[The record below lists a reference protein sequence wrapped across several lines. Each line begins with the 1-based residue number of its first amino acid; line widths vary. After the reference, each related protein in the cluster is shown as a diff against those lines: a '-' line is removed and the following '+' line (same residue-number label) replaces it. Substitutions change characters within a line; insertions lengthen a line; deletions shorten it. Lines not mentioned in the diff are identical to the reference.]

1 MGRSLRTCLDLL
13 RPNIRAKVENKQLSQ
28 KSSHDVRVKERS
40 FFPQDKVY
48 VREAGTNSPWTSG
61 VIVSKQGNLTYK
73 VRLEDERIV
82 RRHVD
87 HVQGRTSSSE
97 EPSQTEEEV
106 FDEPS
111 QTEEEM
117 LDDIDIP
124 SPPAQPQ
131 NQEEQLQEP
140 LRRSTRGHRQ
150 PERYGHSIPITD
162 EPSI

>member
-1 MGRSLRTCLDLL
+1 M
-13 RPNIRAKVENKQLSQ
+13 
-28 KSSHDVRVKERS
+28 DVWSDCV
-40 FFPQDKVY
+40 Q
-48 VREAGTNSPWTSG
+48 T
-61 VIVSKQGNLTYK
+61 TYE

-87 HVQGRTSSSE
+87 HVQGRTSSS
-97 EPSQTEEEV
+97 
-106 FDEPS
+106 DEPS

>member
-1 MGRSLRTCLDLL
+1 M
-13 RPNIRAKVENKQLSQ
+13 
-28 KSSHDVRVKERS
+28 KERS

-48 VREAGTNSPWTSG
+48 VREAGTNSPWMSG
-61 VIVSKQGNLTYK
+61 VIVSKQGNLTYE

-82 RRHVD
+82 RRHMD

-97 EPSQTEEEV
+97 EPSQTEGEVFEEPSQIEEEV

-124 SPPAQPQ
+124 SPPAQPEEAQ
-131 NQEEQLQEP
+131 NQEEQLRPQEP

-150 PERYGHSIPITD
+150 PER
-162 EPSI
+162 